1 VAGSA
6 TAAPPH
12 GERTRP
18 GYSGFTMPQCLNPA
32 FTMPP
37 DFVNRVGFSATDSM
51 FPWHHRGPLSIRLS
65 GLCHDPTDRGYVSI
79 ADVQG

>member
-1 VAGSA
+1 
-6 TAAPPH
+6 
-12 GERTRP
+12 
-18 GYSGFTMPQCLNPA
+18 MPQCLNPA

-51 FPWHHRGPLSIRLS
+51 FPWHHRGPLSVRLS
-65 GLCHDPTDRGYVSI
+65 GLCHDPADRGYVSI

>member
-1 VAGSA
+1 
-6 TAAPPH
+6 
-12 GERTRP
+12 
-18 GYSGFTMPQCLNPA
+18 MPQCLNPA

-51 FPWHHRGPLSIRLS
+51 FPWHHRGPLSVRLS